1 MKVSDEKNVY
11 SLASKKA
18 RRETENK
25 REKRGRMEKRQ
36 RECKRVGVGVGAR
49 TCVRSFVSEVKS
61 NRSTF
66 RDG

>member
-25 REKRGRMEKRQ
+25 REKRGRRIVYASDSIEL
-36 RECKRVGVGVGAR
+36 
-49 TCVRSFVSEVKS
+49 
-61 NRSTF
+61 
-66 RDG
+66 